1 MRTPRLYLASASP
14 RRRELLEQLQL
25 GVLLLPQEV
34 DESRLPRELPDAYV
48 LRVAADKA
56 RAALQDPAYDGKL
69 PVLAA
74 DTSVVCE
81 GQILGKP
88 ADSKEALGMLR
99 SLSGRQHQVLTAVV
113 VATATQCRQQLVRT
127 TVSFRPLE
135 EEELLAY
142 WHTGEPR
149 DKAGAYAIQ
158 GLAAQFVERIEGS
171 YSGVVGLPLFE
182 TMELLA
188 QFGITP
194 TSVLKGVVHMRAVQ

>member
-34 DESRLPRELPDAYV
+34 DESRLPGELPEAYV
-48 LRVAADKA
+48 LRVAAEKA
-56 RAALQDPAYDGKL
+56 RAALQDPGYDGSL

-81 GQILGKP
+81 GLVLGKP

-127 TVSFRPLE
+127 TVSFRALE

-142 WHTGEPR
+142 WNTGEPR

-158 GLAAQFVERIEGS
+158 GLGALFVDRIEGS

-182 TMELLA
+182 TMQLLA
-188 QFGITP
+188 QVGITVE
-194 TSVLKGVVHMRAVQ
+194 SVLKRRYT